1 MQISDAR
8 LASRWKVWQRL
19 DVGWRKVV
27 MTGRTRIFRL
37 LGFFVALLCA
47 GCGAA
52 GTGVSG
58 GGTAAAPS
66 ITQQPADQSI
76 PMGLTAGFSVVASGT
91 NLSYQWS
98 RNGTPISGA
107 TGSTYNTP
115 SLDFSDT
122 GATFTVAVS
131 NTQGTVSSNPAK
143 LTVTARAPR
152 PGDLRFQQVD
162 AASTLNGYSIIPPAI
177 YGPYTTYLGGITPGG
192 SGFGEATG
200 TPLFLSNSGGLWQFT
215 PFSLPTGV
223 TGLDTGYL
231 YGPSSD
237 LQSVL
242 SSPGLGQGSTVLNA
256 PNSVITSISFSVLPT
271 LLGTQSLP
279 FALSYVQ
286 SNRSTGFDLMQQTV
300 DPLAFQSAVTQEGLH
315 SRVVT
320 AASFNGSQ
328 ITYMSYGW
336 TSDPST
342 IYESKVTIATL
353 DTATDAMVSLAQQ
366 GYIITATGSS
376 LTSDGSKVLL
386 VGTRVR
392 GDTMARPFLVGSVFT
407 GMIDD
412 VFSKGYAVVGV
423 VNEFSGDNLV
433 VKNYVGE
440 R

>member
-1 MQISDAR
+1 
-8 LASRWKVWQRL
+8 
-19 DVGWRKVV
+19 
-27 MTGRTRIFRL
+27 
-37 LGFFVALLCA
+37 
-47 GCGAA
+47 
-52 GTGVSG
+52 
-58 GGTAAAPS
+58 
-66 ITQQPADQSI
+66 
-76 PMGLTAGFSVVASGT
+76 MGLTAGFSVTASGT

-98 RNGTPISGA
+98 RNGTPIGGA
-107 TGSTYNTP
+107 TGSTYSTP

-122 GATFTVAVS
+122 GATFTVRVS
-131 NTQGTVSSNPAK
+131 NAQGTVISNPAR
-143 LTVTARAPR
+143 LTVTARAPK

-162 AASTLNGYSIIPPAI
+162 ATSTLNGYSIASAA
-177 YGPYTTYLGGITPGG
+177 YGTYLGGITSGG

-215 PFSLPTGV
+215 PFSLPAGV
-223 TGLDTGYL
+223 TGLNTGYL
-231 YGPSSD
+231 YGPSSS

-242 SSPGLGQGSTVLNA
+242 SSPGVGQGSTALNA

-286 SNRSTGFDLMQQTV
+286 SSQSTGFDLMQQTV

-342 IYESKVTIATL
+342 IYESKVMTVTL
-353 DTATDAMVSLAQQ
+353 DTAVDAMTSLAQQ

-376 LTSDGSKVLL
+376 LTNDGSEVLL

-392 GDTMARPFLVGSVFT
+392 GDTMPRPFLVGSFSTGTIDEVFN
-407 GMIDD
+407 
-412 VFSKGYAVVGV
+412 KGYAVVGV
-423 VNEFSGDNLV
+423 VNEFWGSTLTA
-433 VKNYVGE
+433 KNYFGE